1 MSSTAR
7 SATDPLGEQLAGV
20 SKDID
25 LLIVGTRNSGPLGG
39 LLTGST
45 SNHLARRAHCPLLVF
60 PPNAGAPG

>member
-7 SATDPLGEQLAGV
+7 SATDPSANSYAGV

-39 LLTGST
+39 LLTGSS
-45 SNHLARRAHCPLLVF
+45 SNHLARRAHRPLLVF
-60 PPNAGAPG
+60 PQNAGAPG